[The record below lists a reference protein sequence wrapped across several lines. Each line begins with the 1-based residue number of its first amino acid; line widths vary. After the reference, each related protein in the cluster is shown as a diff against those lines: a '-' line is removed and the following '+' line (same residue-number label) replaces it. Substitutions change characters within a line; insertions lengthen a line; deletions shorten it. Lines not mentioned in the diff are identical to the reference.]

1 MRGAG
6 LGFRRV
12 EVVANVASGSV
23 GPEAPAEIERIFAD
37 FGVAAHVCAPH
48 LPDLGNCLRAAVDA
62 APDLLVLLAGDG
74 TVRAAAELCGP
85 DGPVIAPLPGGTMNM
100 LPHAIY
106 GPRPWKDA
114 LCAALTAGE
123 TRMLPGGEV
132 EGRRFLVA
140 AILGSPALWAPA
152 REAARYGKARLAW
165 LRARR
170 ALQRAFSGRLR
181 YALDDG
187 PRGKAAAL
195 SFLTPLVS
203 RALDAEA
210 PALEAAVLDLKGAAD
225 VLSLGFHALVGD
237 WRAAPAVAARPCR
250 VARVWAAEPI
260 PAILDGEAVRLDRA
274 ADIVFDPGVARVLSL
289 PPALDADTASTRSAP
304 GARFLEARLHGEA
317 GADRHGR

>member
-1 MRGAG
+1 MQGAG
-6 LGFRRV
+6 LRFRRV
-12 EVVANVASGSV
+12 EVVANVASGGV
-23 GPEAPAEIERIFAD
+23 GLDAPAEIERIFAG

-48 LPDLGNCLRAAVDA
+48 ASDLGTCLRAAVDA

-100 LPHAIY
+100 LPHAVY
-106 GPRPWKDA
+106 GARAWPEA
-114 LCAALTAGE
+114 LTAALTAGE
-123 TRMLPGGEV
+123 VRMLGGGEV

-152 REAARYGKARLAW
+152 REAARYGQARLAW

-170 ALQRAFSGRLR
+170 ALRRAFSGRLR

-203 RALDAEA
+203 RALPAEA
-210 PALEAAVLDLKGAAD
+210 AALEAAVLDLKGAGD
-225 VLSLGFHALVGD
+225 VLSLGFHALAGD
-237 WRAAPAVAARPCR
+237 WREAPAVAARPCR
-250 VARVWAAEPI
+250 AARVWAAEPI
-260 PAILDGEAVRLDRA
+260 PAILDGEAARLGRG
-274 ADIVFDPGVARVLSL
+274 ADVIFRPDVARVLS
-289 PPALDADTASTRSAP
+289 PARTFRSA
-304 GARFLEARLHGEA
+304 
-317 GADRHGR
+317 